1 MALYRKA
8 AIMLSL
14 LLACSAAGCTLGKG
28 SSANEGDPTP
38 SEQPPNTDPPETDP
52 PEQDPPEEDP
62 PVDPPAPSYEYGE
75 NWSDPYDADY
85 TRSLLSMGDQA
96 FTLSQLSGVDYF
108 RRTRTPNSGNKEGK
122 YVGIFYFL
130 WQNEG
135 NGLYDISKLLE
146 KYDPTDV
153 EKNPLWAIKGG
164 EYYDPNIS
172 PMSAFHYFEEPLYG
186 YYASTDKWVIMRHLE
201 LLTYAGVD
209 FLYLDYTNANSAD
222 PEKEPGNIYPAATYA
237 LLDSILELQKK
248 GIDCPKIVP
257 LICNPY
263 TSGKDVSPNQ
273 RRANVV
279 QWVYKN
285 YYAKDNFKYKSC
297 WFTADKTHNPSGKP
311 LLVSYTID
319 RNDFA
324 DKAAYDAFWF
334 RDVVWPTMVNGGVYE
349 NGFPWMDYELPQ
361 ANYNGFMNISVAQ
374 HLGGSW
380 SSEAYLA
387 QSRGTGTMYRG
398 RGAKSSDVLAADSA
412 DVEDAIYG
420 INFNDQWR
428 NALNATGDREPWVL
442 TVTGWNEWT
451 AQKLDQGLGRATF
464 VDTFSIAF
472 SRDAEMMRD
481 KNGYSDNFYMQIA
494 ANTAKFKA
502 KPSTRKSD
510 AAMWQRT
517 SLMIDDLAAWELV
530 EGKYLDLS
538 GDAMNRDKDS
548 VGHVYHY
555 TDDSA
560 RNDIEYL
567 KFANDSENLY
577 VLVSTKDNV
586 TPYEEGDGCWMNLY
600 LSTTTRGWQGYDFVI
615 NRSPDGKTTSIEAL
629 SEDEEGKIV
638 ATLLEARAEYFV
650 KDNFIAFSIPLE
662 AIGVTSKDVIGIKA
676 CDNIF
681 GVKRTES
688 DGETP
693 GNDGVGVY
701 QFGDIEAFYC
711 GGDCAPIGR
720 LNYSY
725 RLGY

>member
-1 MALYRKA
+1 MSLRKTLPSI
-8 AIMLSL
+8 IMSCL
-14 LLACSAAGCTLGKG
+14 LLFSASACTISGNQAT
-28 SSANEGDPTP
+28 EGPGENQGGTPNVPVTPDVPDKPDTPDVPDDPG
-38 SEQPPNTDPPETDP
+38 E
-52 PEQDPPEEDP
+52 
-62 PVDPPAPSYEYGE
+62 SYEYGE
-75 NWSDPYDADY
+75 LWADPYDGNY
-85 TRSLLSMGDQA
+85 TRELLDMGLQE
-96 FTLSQLSGVDYF
+96 FTYSQLSGADSYG
-108 RRTRTPNSGNKEGK
+108 RQRTPNSGNREGK

-146 KYDPTDV
+146 EYGPYDLDH
-153 EKNPLWAIKGG
+153 NPLWILENQPG
-164 EYYDPNIS
+164 YDKTIS
-172 PMSAFHYFEEPLYG
+172 PMNAFHYFEEPLYG

-209 FLYLDYTNANSAD
+209 FLYLDYTNANSANPAD
-222 PEKEPGNIYPAATYA
+222 TPVNIYPDATYA
-237 LLDSILELQKK
+237 LLDCILELQKK

-257 LICNPY
+257 LICNPF
-263 TSGKDVSPNQ
+263 TGGKGATPEQ

-279 QWVYKN
+279 QWVYNN
-285 YYAKDNFKYKSC
+285 YYAKDNFKYRSC
-297 WFTADKTHNPSGKP
+297 WFTADRTHNPSGKP
-311 LLVSYTID
+311 LLVSYTINRD
-319 RNDFA
+319 DFA
-324 DKAAYDAFWF
+324 NKDAYDAFWF
-334 RDVVWPTMVNGGVYE
+334 RDVVWPTMVNGSVYE

-361 ANYNGFMNISVAQ
+361 ANYNGFMNVSVAQ
-374 HLGGSW
+374 HTGGSW

-387 QSRGTGTMYRG
+387 QSRNSKTMYRG
-398 RGAKSSDVLAADSA
+398 RGAKASDVLAADSA

-428 NALNATGDREPWVL
+428 NALNATGDREPWVV

-481 KNGYSDNFYMQIA
+481 KGGYSDNFYMQIA
-494 ANTAKFKA
+494 SNAAKFKA

-538 GDAMNRDKDS
+538 GDAMIRDKDS

-555 TDDSA
+555 KDDSA

-577 VLVSTKDNV
+577 VLVSAKDNV

-720 LNYSY
+720 LNYSC